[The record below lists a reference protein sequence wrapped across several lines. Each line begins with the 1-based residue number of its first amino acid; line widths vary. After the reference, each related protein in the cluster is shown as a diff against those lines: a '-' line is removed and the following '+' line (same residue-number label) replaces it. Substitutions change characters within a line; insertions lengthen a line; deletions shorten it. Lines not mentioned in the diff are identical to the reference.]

1 MNITIMEATRAVP
14 EGYENITPH
23 LVVKGAAKAIEFYKK
38 VFGAKEEYRSTIP
51 GDESRIMHSVL
62 TIRASKIMVVDEFT
76 EMRDG
81 VESGEK
87 IGSPNSIGGNSVF
100 LNMYFD
106 DVDAVYKKATDEGA
120 SVVMPLGDVFWG
132 DRYGQIKDP
141 FGHIWEI
148 ATHKKDMTADE
159 IDRAAKEFFAQTT
172 KNN

>member
-1 MNITIMEATRAVP
+1 MNTTIMEARAVP

-23 LVVKGAAKAIEFYKK
+23 LVVKDAAKAIEFYKK
-38 VFGAKEEYRSTIP
+38 VFGAKEEHRSTIP

-62 TIRASKIMVVDEFT
+62 TIRSSKIMVVDEFP
-76 EMRDG
+76 EMREG

-120 SVVMPLGDVFWG
+120 SVVMPLSDVFWG

-148 ATHKKDMTADE
+148 ATHKKDMTTDE
-159 IDRAAKEFFAQTT
+159 IDRAAKEFFEQTA
-172 KNN
+172 KK